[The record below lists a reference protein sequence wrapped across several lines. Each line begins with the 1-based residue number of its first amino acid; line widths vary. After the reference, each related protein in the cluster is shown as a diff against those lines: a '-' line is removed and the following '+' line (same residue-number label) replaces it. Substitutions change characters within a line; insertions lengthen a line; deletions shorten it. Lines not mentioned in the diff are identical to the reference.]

1 MIDVGHIDGRVNSI
15 GISYLIMRWPAPR
28 IRLAASLTALADDA
42 ALCPL
47 SGAYSFLGTGM
58 HRYAI
63 FVDAGYLSSQA
74 MQILAGKGTGKPE
87 RRYLKIPDPAKLLD
101 ELRARAEECL
111 GNDSCLRT
119 YWYDGMGSAL
129 TPEQAVI
136 AALPDVQ
143 FRAGTIHN
151 SKQKGVDSRIV
162 HDLFELASNK
172 AICDALVVTGDGDL
186 AVGVEFAQRRGVR
199 VGLMS
204 VEDPDSGVL
213 PNRHPEL
220 LYLADR
226 QVSLNRKTVER
237 LFRYQAEKTASATSN
252 AAAVKKGVPAAAGAA
267 KPETASP
274 AVAAL
279 PEAVSNV
286 LADLEGDALMS
297 VLMTSGGVEPSID
310 RLLLAKARELLGR
323 RLGDDE
329 RKEIRKM
336 FIAEVKAK
344 QSP

>member
-1 MIDVGHIDGRVNSI
+1 M
-15 GISYLIMRWPAPR
+15 IMRWTAPR

-74 MQILAGKGTGKPE
+74 MQILAGKATGKPQ
-87 RRYLKIPDPAKLLD
+87 RRNLKIPDPAKLLE

-111 GNDSCLRT
+111 GNASCLRT
-119 YWYDGMGSAL
+119 YWYDGMGSSL

-172 AICDALVVTGDGDL
+172 AICDALVITGDGDL

-226 QVSLNRKTVER
+226 QVSMNRKAVER
-237 LFRYQAEKTASATSN
+237 LFRYQADNAASTASSVATTKR
-252 AAAVKKGVPAAAGAA
+252 AAVAPGTAKIEPASPAAA
-267 KPETASP
+267 
-274 AVAAL
+274 AL
-279 PEAVSNV
+279 PDAVSHV
-286 LADLEGDALMS
+286 LADLEGDALTS

-323 RLGDDE
+323 RLQDDE
-329 RKEIRKM
+329 RKEIRKK